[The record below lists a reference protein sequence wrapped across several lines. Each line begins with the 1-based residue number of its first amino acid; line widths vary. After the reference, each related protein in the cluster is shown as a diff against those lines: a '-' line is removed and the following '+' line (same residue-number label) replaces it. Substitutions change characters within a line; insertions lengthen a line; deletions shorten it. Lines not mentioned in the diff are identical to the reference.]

1 MCGIGNICSE
11 KSKCN
16 TETII
21 NADSVIIAF
30 IKSHLMHY
38 MTTHIEKNIF
48 NTAIEMNCDLM
59 HQSMRELSHI
69 ELFIITI

>member
-21 NADSVIIAF
+21 NADSVIIVF
-30 IKSHLMHY
+30 IKSHLMHH
-38 MTTHIEKNIF
+38 MTTHIGKNIF
-48 NTAIEMNCDLM
+48 NAAIEMNCDLM
-59 HQSMRELSHI
+59 HQSMRAFSY
-69 ELFIITI
+69 